1 MQVAW
6 IREGMSWIVPVPL
19 LTLLTAQSLE
29 QMVCGT
35 AEVSIDILRKVVR
48 SVMVCD
54 AAWSCCFH

>member
-1 MQVAW
+1 MDCTSASADSRLCVQVSW
-6 IREGMSWIVPVPL
+6 IREGMAWIVPVPL

-48 SVMVCD
+48 
-54 AAWSCCFH
+54 